1 MPPGAAWGRAE
12 GQWKSLGGQQGG
24 QVMGEPAAMGVGNWV
39 RGKSRLG
46 SERSREVLD
55 PGRTLRLKEVILMS
69 PEGLTLAF
77 LLRRN

>member
-1 MPPGAAWGRAE
+1 
-12 GQWKSLGGQQGG
+12 
-24 QVMGEPAAMGVGNWV
+24 MGEPAAMGVGGWV
-39 RGKSRLG
+39 RCKSRPG
-46 SERSREVLD
+46 SGRSREVLD

>member
-1 MPPGAAWGRAE
+1 
-12 GQWKSLGGQQGG
+12 
-24 QVMGEPAAMGVGNWV
+24 MGEPAAMGVGNWV

-69 PEGLTLAF
+69 PEGLTMAF